1 MKGVSRFIA
10 QRPLALA
17 AGCYALGAAIGD
29 GAQVPALYWCGG
41 LLLCALGLALR
52 RRPIWIF
59 CGLLFAGAWACAWLN
74 AQPAVL
80 PQPGELTGRV
90 RAVHEESQERLV
102 LTLDQ
107 AALDGTALDTR
118 VRLYDYGQDRALP
131 GDVICCQA
139 EFWLPKGRT
148 NPGGFDFAA
157 WLRRDGVRLCA
168 TASGAEV
175 QPGPPGLTG
184 WLGRLRQDISFRL
197 EQLFPGQDQLAKG
210 MLLGDKKDL
219 PQDIYDQYRDAGV
232 AHLLAVSGLHVS
244 CLAAAVCWA
253 LAALGMGRGAAY
265 GVTVVLAG
273 LYALLVGAPASALRA
288 VCMFALV
295 GGARQAGLPY
305 DGLTGLGAA
314 ALALLAANPLQI
326 GDTGFILS
334 FSAVLGML
342 LLSRPLDAL
351 LRVGRWPRKLRWVGS
366 SLAVSLAAQ
375 LGTLPAVCCFFGQI
389 TPYAPLTN
397 LPAIL
402 LCSLAL
408 PLIGLALLCHLLW
421 PPLGMVAAL
430 LPRLCLGALQEI
442 TAWVAG
448 LPGATLAA
456 PAWPWWLAALFAVL
470 GLWASGYL
478 AGGRLVKGVALAGL
492 PLCLGL
498 SLALAWWAIPDGLT
512 CLFLDAGQAD
522 AAVVTAQKR
531 TYLIDLGEAGGPVMD
546 YLRYTGRQV
555 DGVFLSHGHADHGG
569 GLLEVLKERRV
580 PVIYL
585 PQGFE
590 AAGVDEQV
598 AQALDL
604 ARSQGVEIRY
614 LAQGGQVSLS
624 AQVRAQVMAPPADS
638 AARGN
643 AISMVLRVSL
653 GEGAALFTGDWPASQ
668 ETGLLLPANLVKAA
682 HHGSGDATSEFLLRA
697 LSPSACVIS
706 VGRNGYGHPSDQLLR
721 RLDRLGIAMFRTD
734 RDGAVLAR
742 ILPDGTLEM
751 ETFL

>member
-1 MKGVSRFIA
+1 MKGVSRFIHW
-10 QRPLALA
+10 RPLALA
-17 AGCYALGAAIGD
+17 AFCYDLGAVIGS
-29 GAQVPALYWCGG
+29 ASQVPAVYWCGG

-52 RRPIWIF
+52 RRPIWLL
-59 CGLLFAGAWACAWLN
+59 CALLFVGAWACAALN
-74 AQPAVL
+74 ALPVSL
-80 PQPGELTGRV
+80 PQPGMLTGRV
-90 RAVHEESQERLV
+90 RTVHEESEERLV

-107 AALDGTALDTR
+107 AALDGNALDTR
-118 VRLYDYGQDRALP
+118 VRLYDYGQDRARP
-131 GDVICCQA
+131 GDLIRCEA
-139 EFWLPKGRT
+139 EFWLPKGCT

-157 WLRRDGVRLCA
+157 WLRRDEVRLCA
-168 TASGAEV
+168 TASGVQV
-175 QPGPPGLTG
+175 QPGPPGLAS
-184 WLGRLRQDISFRL
+184 WLARLRQGISSRL
-197 EQLFPGQDQLAKG
+197 EALYPGQAQLAKG

-253 LAALGMGRGAAY
+253 LAALGMGRRAAY
-265 GVTVVLAG
+265 GVTVALAV

-295 GGARQAGLPY
+295 GGARLAGLPY
-305 DGLTGLGAA
+305 DGLTGLSGA
-314 ALALLAANPLQI
+314 ALALLAVNPLEI

-342 LLSRPLDAL
+342 LLSRPLEDL
-351 LRVGRWPRKLRWVGS
+351 LRVRRWPRWIRWAGN
-366 SLAVSLAAQ
+366 SLSVSLAAQ

-397 LPAIL
+397 LPAIF

-408 PLIGLALLCHLLW
+408 PLIGLAALCHLVW
-421 PPLGMVAAL
+421 PALGIAAAL
-430 LPRLCLGALQEI
+430 PSRLCLGALQGI

-448 LPGATLAA
+448 LPGASLAA

-478 AGGRLVKGVALAGL
+478 AWGRWIKGAALSGL
-492 PLCLGL
+492 PLCLV
-498 SLALAWWAIPDGLT
+498 LALTLAWQAIPDGLT

-531 TYLIDLGEAGGPVMD
+531 TYLVDVGEEGGPAMD

-569 GLLEVLKERRV
+569 GLMEVLKERRV

-590 AAGVDEQV
+590 QAGVDEQV

-604 ARSQGVEIRY
+604 ARAQGVEIRY
-614 LAQGGQVSLS
+614 LAQGDKLFLSPQVT
-624 AQVRAQVMAPPADS
+624 AQVIAPPADS
-638 AARGN
+638 AAQGN
-643 AISMVLRVSL
+643 AISLVLRVSL

-668 ETGLLLPANLVKAA
+668 ETGRLLPANLVKAA
-682 HHGSGDATSEFLLRA
+682 HHGGGDATSEFLLRA

-706 VGRNGYGHPSDQLLR
+706 VGRNGYGHPAPQLLD

-742 ILPDGTLEM
+742 ISPDGTLEM